1 LLPLG
6 AGALAGN
13 PFDVDREFLSKELG
27 FGGIIENSL
36 VAVSDRDFV
45 IEILFWASMTSQHLS
60 RLAED
65 LIIYGTAEFGFVQLA
80 DAYSYFP
87 FKIELTTGPALR

>member
-1 LLPLG
+1 MPLG
-6 AGALAGN
+6 SGALAGN
-13 PFDVDREFLSKELG
+13 PFNVDRQFLASELG
-27 FGGIIENSL
+27 FEGIIENSL

-45 IEILFWASMTSQHLS
+45 TEFLFWSSLTSQHLS

-80 DAYSYFP
+80 DAYSYFTP
-87 FKIELTTGPALR
+87 VASLILAPALH